1 MDLDDDGLINGPEL
15 QKGIEEIAGENLSPS
30 DILGII
36 ALVDSDSDNR
46 VNAFEL
52 IDIIESMDV
61 DMKSD
66 ITQTP
71 TELLIEYM
79 DALDINAGSF
89 FRKLDSNG
97 RQD

>member
-1 MDLDDDGLINGPEL
+1 MTIRSMFESMDLDDDGLINGPEL

-61 DMKSD
+61 D
-66 ITQTP
+66 
-71 TELLIEYM
+71 IEIRYYS
-79 DALDINAGSF
+79 NA
-89 FRKLDSNG
+89 N
-97 RQD
+97 